1 MGGTFVEEKKNQSA
15 FHSAVLASTDKSG
28 ASRSSPKSG
37 YPQAD
42 PPRRRWPRQDVSMS
56 VRRVGAGGA
65 A

>member
-1 MGGTFVEEKKNQSA
+1 MGGTFVEEKKNQSV
-15 FHSAVLASTDKSG
+15 FHSAVLTSTDKSG

-56 VRRVGAGGA
+56 VRAPEGGAG
-65 A
+65 